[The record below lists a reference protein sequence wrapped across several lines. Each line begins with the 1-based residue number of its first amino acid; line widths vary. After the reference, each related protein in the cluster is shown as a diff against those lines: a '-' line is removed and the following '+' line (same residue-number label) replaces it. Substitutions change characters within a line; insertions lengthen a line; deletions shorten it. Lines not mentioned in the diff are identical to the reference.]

1 MYVLFLFTNGAP
13 RVPTAAALH
22 ASVDSASASR
32 CAACGRDGHPLSR
45 CYDITR
51 VPVGDRKP
59 ILRGIGACY
68 KCPGF
73 PPKSSS
79 SATTWWWESVNLLGN
94 SPKGGIDENK
104 VSLGAVSNEPR
115 CTCCFSSQIRNLCL
129 STDNIRRNLCP
140 DPGRWTVFV
149 LTVVLVFV
157 DVVSVGTVGNSDL
170 AGVSEVRVCVPVVIM
185 SESVRSRMVSRGWV
199 TRASRKLDELCN
211 VRDIDNLEL
220 RDAIEEL
227 DKRLETLDNAQS
239 VVELE
244 LTVEQLEED
253 IIVASEFRDK
263 ARVPLM
269 RATKMMA
276 ARLPARASSELDSV
290 SVVSAAVE
298 AKLPKLEL
306 PTFSGDVT
314 EWTSFWDQFQAVV
327 HASELPDIT
336 KFSYLRS
343 LLKGEAKAAVQG
355 LSLTA
360 AHYRIACDLLR
371 DRFGRPE
378 RIVFSHIQELLNITV
393 PKYPNASV
401 LWTLYDDLQAH
412 IRSLAAM
419 GITGEQYGVVLT
431 PLILS
436 RLPPDLR
443 MEWAREGEQHE
454 SELKFLLDFLHRE
467 LGHRERS
474 QTFSRDS
481 SAAPGDKTLMEKHV
495 PTAAALHA
503 SVDSAS
509 ASRRAGVMD
518 TPCLGVMTSQ
528 ECPLVTGNL
537 YYVV

>member
-1 MYVLFLFTNGAP
+1 M
-13 RVPTAAALH
+13 
-22 ASVDSASASR
+22 
-32 CAACGRDGHPLSR
+32 
-45 CYDITR
+45 
-51 VPVGDRKP
+51 
-59 ILRGIGACY
+59 
-68 KCPGF
+68 
-73 PPKSSS
+73 
-79 SATTWWWESVNLLGN
+79 
-94 SPKGGIDENK
+94 
-104 VSLGAVSNEPR
+104 
-115 CTCCFSSQIRNLCL
+115 
-129 STDNIRRNLCP
+129 
-140 DPGRWTVFV
+140 

-170 AGVSEVRVCVPVVIM
+170 TGVSEVRVCMPVVIM
-185 SESVRSRMVSRGWV
+185 SESVRSRMAAHGWV
-199 TRASRKLDELCN
+199 TRASRKLDEFCN

-244 LTVEQLEED
+244 LTVEQFEED

-263 ARVPLM
+263 ARVPRM

-276 ARLPARASSELDSV
+276 ARVPARASSEQDSV
-290 SVVSAAVE
+290 SVVSASVE

-314 EWTSFWDQFQAVV
+314 EWTSFWDQFHAVV

-393 PKYPNASV
+393 PKYPNVSV
-401 LWTLYDDLQAH
+401 LWKLYDDLQAH

-443 MEWAREGEQHE
+443 MESQGPANKYISLRDRRSRREDTFFGAKF
-454 SELKFLLDFLHRE
+454 SIRFFRYYIKFLNKENMHTY
-467 LGHRERS
+467 S
-474 QTFSRDS
+474 Y
-481 SAAPGDKTLMEKHV
+481 
-495 PTAAALHA
+495 
-503 SVDSAS
+503 
-509 ASRRAGVMD
+509 GVLLYSDGRM
-518 TPCLGVMTSQ
+518 P
-528 ECPLVTGNL
+528 PLVALFADL
-537 YYVV
+537 YQFCTKYVLVTLESARRMC